1 MTDVTGQGQGMAAPA
16 PNRWLVALTV
26 GLAAFMEVLDISI
39 ANVALQHIAG
49 DLAASQDEA
58 TWVLTSYLVT
68 NAIVLPMSGWLAAT
82 IGRRKYFLGCIVG
95 FGVTSLLCGFAPSL
109 PVLILARGLQGAT
122 GGGLQP
128 NAQAILADT
137 FPPAKRGQ
145 AFAIYGLAVVF
156 APAIGPT
163 LGGWITDNFSW
174 RWVFLLNV
182 PVSLLLTLLAM
193 RTIVDPPEQVAA
205 RVARRAGGISFDYLG
220 FSLLV
225 AGMGCLQIVL
235 DKGQEDDWWSSTL
248 ITTCAIVSAV
258 SLVVFIVWELM
269 RDDPIADLRL
279 LANRNFAVGNVL
291 MFMLGF
297 ILLSSTTLLPQ
308 FVQVMLGYIATD
320 AGLVISPGGFA
331 IMLAMPLVGFL
342 VSRVDA
348 RWLILLGLVV
358 ASLSLYGMT
367 RFDLNID
374 YATIAWLRVFQAIG
388 LGFLFIPIN
397 TVAYFGLPRE
407 KNNNAS
413 AIVNMM
419 RNLGGSFGISI
430 VTTVLARRQQ
440 YHQNVLV
447 SHVTPYT
454 SAYDTTIQSL
464 QQAYMSTSSSAADAL
479 QKAEA
484 ALYATVQTQAAMLS
498 YIDAFLLLAVI
509 FALLVPIVFLL
520 RRPDPAAGAPP
531 AH

>member
-1 MTDVTGQGQGMAAPA
+1 MANAAAP
-16 PNRWLVALTV
+16 NKWVVALTV

-49 DLAASQDEA
+49 DLAASQDES

-68 NAIVLPMSGWLAAT
+68 NAIVLPMSGWLSAT
-82 IGRRKYFLGCIVG
+82 IGRRKYFLGCILG
-95 FGVTSLLCGFAPSL
+95 FAGTSLLCGLAPSL
-109 PVLILARGLQGAT
+109 PILILARGLQGAT

-137 FPPAKRGQ
+137 FPPEKRGQ

-182 PVSLLLTLLAM
+182 PIGILLSLLAT
-193 RTIVDPPEQVAA
+193 RVIVDPPEQIAA
-205 RVARRAGGISFDYLG
+205 RKKRGKNGINFDYVG
-220 FSLLV
+220 FGLLV
-225 AGMGCLQIVL
+225 AGMGALQIVL
-235 DKGQEDDWWSSTL
+235 DKGQEDDWWASTL
-248 ITTCAIVSAV
+248 ITTCAIVAV
-258 SLVVFIVWELM
+258 VSIVAFVVWELL

-279 LANRNFAVGNVL
+279 LKNRNFAVGNVL

-331 IMLAMPLVGFL
+331 IMLCMPIVGMLVAK
-342 VSRVDA
+342 VDP
-348 RWLILLGLVV
+348 RWLILFGLIV
-358 ASLSLYGMT
+358 ASLSLYSMT
-367 RFDLNID
+367 RFDLNVD
-374 YATIAWLRVFQAIG
+374 YATIAWARVFQSIG

-397 TVAYFGLPRE
+397 TVAYYGLPRE

-419 RNLGGSFGISI
+419 RNLGGSFGIAI
-430 VTTVLARRQQ
+430 VTTMLARRQQ
-440 YHQNVLV
+440 FHQNVLV
-447 SHVTPYT
+447 SHVTPFS
-454 SAYDTTIQSL
+454 SAYETTIQSM
-464 QQAYMSTSSSAADAL
+464 QQAYTTTTNNAADAL
-479 QKAEA
+479 LQAQA
-484 ALYATVQTQAAMLS
+484 ALYAIVQRQAAMLS
-498 YIDAFLLLAVI
+498 YLDAFLMLSVVFGA
-509 FALLVPIVFLL
+509 LVPFVFLL
-520 RRPDPAAGAPP
+520 RRPAASAEAPP